1 MAPHNEDKSAA
12 ALLTRALA
20 PRAPHENAPPRNP
33 PRYLKRAGGRIVLL
47 AGNGHVQA
55 RDGIPDRVERRT
67 GLKPFT
73 VVPVSVEWTEEGLP
87 DIDHPPGNTF
97 ADWVYFTQNEI
108 EPPVRGAGSIGG

>member
-1 MAPHNEDKSAA
+1 M
-12 ALLTRALA
+12 
-20 PRAPHENAPPRNP
+20 
-33 PRYLKRAGGRIVLL
+33 LL

-87 DIDHPPGNTF
+87 DIDHPPGHAF

-108 EPPVRGAGSIGG
+108 GPPVRGAGSSGS